1 MPLKII
7 QEQMN
12 DLSVIHK
19 ALMRSRIQQIPA
31 EDQDGIISVLVQDVF
46 GGEILKTKNK
56 NGWHFYNRVNGVQLD
71 FSKSDFG
78 EYSDAG
84 QFEDIPVSHDE
95 INSQFEV
102 EQYSVF
108 LMKFVSSFE
117 EIVGLKNTYHA
128 EYSN

>member
-1 MPLKII
+1 
-7 QEQMN
+7 MN

-56 NGWHFYNRVNGVQLD
+56 TGWHFYNRVDGVQLD

-78 EYSDAG
+78 ISSDAL
-84 QFEDIPVSHDE
+84 QFENIPVSHDE

-108 LMKFVSSFE
+108 LMKFISSFE
-117 EIVGLKNTYHA
+117 EIVGLKNRCQA